1 MGRFKRTK
9 YSNYDSGGIGVFIV
23 FIFKMMDL
31 LDYGDNDDD
40 DTDDE
45 DNADDENPRKK
56 SSHLKQLGVDLHPSG
71 HWQSKES
78 TAPVE
83 KFLNMI
89 QDQDELEKLHLERY
103 MMRILPSV
111 KGESSKL
118 KEEATDLSYGGDL
131 RNVAGQEGLLTMNGR
146 KRGSSELERLLMMP
160 ESSGG
165 GNKRC
170 ARCFKRW
177 SLDSGGW
184 GKRGSQ
190 GRSWGKRVKSGGER
204 NWYNILR
211 ARANAELIGEKQ
223 LEDSM
228 HAVLLWGRVRG
239 LILGKRMSNNA
250 RENQIS
256 RIDIREATALRRR
269 RALPPLDES
278 RASGQIERSE
288 LGKTG
293 RDDLVFVV
301 PLTSTG
307 WNLDYWG
314 RLRRKHLLSE
324 RIQQISVSRP
334 TLVIG
339 NYW

>member
-1 MGRFKRTK
+1 MKLL
-9 YSNYDSGGIGVFIV
+9 VV
-23 FIFKMMDL
+23 L
-31 LDYGDNDDD
+31 LDNGDKNDDD
-40 DTDDE
+40 DDDE
-45 DNADDENPRKK
+45 DNADDGNPRKK
-56 SSHLKQLGVDLHPSG
+56 SSHLKQAGVDLQPAG

-78 TAPVE
+78 TTPVA

-89 QDQDELEKLHLERY
+89 QDLDELEKLHLERY
-103 MMRILPSV
+103 SMRILPSV
-111 KGESSKL
+111 KAESSKL
-118 KEEATDLSYGGDL
+118 KKGATDLSFGDL
-131 RNVAGQEGLLTMNGR
+131 GNVAGQEALPTMNGK
-146 KRGSSELERLLMMP
+146 KRGSSELERLQLMP

-170 ARCFKRW
+170 ARCYKRW

-190 GRSWGKRVKSGGER
+190 AKSWGKRVKSGGER
-204 NWYNILR
+204 NWYDILR
-211 ARANAELIGEKQ
+211 ARANAELRGEKQ
-223 LEDSM
+223 VEDSM
-228 HAVLLWGRVRG
+228 HAVLLWGRARG
-239 LILGKRMSNNA
+239 LILGKRMTDNA

-256 RIDIREATALRRR
+256 RIDIREAAATRRR

-288 LGKTG
+288 SGKNG

-314 RLRRKHLLSE
+314 RLRRKNLLSE

-334 TLVIG
+334 TLAIG